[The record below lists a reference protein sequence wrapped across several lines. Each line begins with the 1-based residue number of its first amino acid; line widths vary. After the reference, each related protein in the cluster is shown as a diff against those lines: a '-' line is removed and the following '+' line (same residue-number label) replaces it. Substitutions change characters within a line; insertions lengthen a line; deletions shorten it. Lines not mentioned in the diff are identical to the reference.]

1 MAFENYPERA
11 TPTNVVSKEEKN
23 SLRNILIGTLVLAL
37 LATWGYII
45 YDKNKV
51 VEKEAQKEIVI
62 ETTNSQRDQLQK
74 ELEDAAMRY
83 DELKTGNAK
92 KDSTITIKDREIGEK
107 KARIQQLLSKVNA
120 TDAELAEAKR
130 LIFSLNGDI
139 DGYRDQ
145 IAVLEVQKSILIKEK
160 AVVIDQRD
168 KVKKDYDS
176 STLVIKQ
183 KDNMIDLGGTLH
195 ASNFNI
201 VGINEKSSGKEKETT
216 TAKRVDKLRIS
227 FDLDENMIAK
237 TGPKELYVC
246 ITAPDGTPIAVQA
259 LGSGT
264 FNERGG
270 TEKTYTQKIEVNYTQ
285 SKKQTVS
292 FDWKQN
298 SNFEKGNYKIEVYN
312 NGFKVGEGNKELKK
326 GGWFS

>member
-1 MAFENYPERA
+1 MAFENYPER
-11 TPTNVVSKEEKN
+11 TPNNSGINREEKN
-23 SLRNILIGTLVLAL
+23 SLRNIVIGTLVVAL
-37 LATWGYII
+37 LGTWGYII

-51 VEKEAQKEIVI
+51 IEKEAQKETVI
-62 ETTNSQRDQLQK
+62 TTSSTQRDQLQK

-120 TDAELAEAKR
+120 TEAELAEAKQ

-145 IAVLEVQKSILIKEK
+145 IAVLQVQKSILIKEK
-160 AVVIDQRD
+160 AAVTDQRD
-168 KVKKDYDS
+168 RVKKDYDS
-176 STLVIKQ
+176 TTLVIKQ
-183 KDNMIDLGGTLH
+183 KENMIDVGSTLH

-201 VGINEKSSGKEKETT
+201 VGINEKRNGKEKETT

-237 TGPKELYVC
+237 TGTKELYVC

-270 TEKTYTQKIEVNYTQ
+270 TERPYTQKIEVNYTQ

-298 SNFEKGNYKIEVYN
+298 SNFDKGNYKIEVYN
-312 NGFKVGEGNKELKK
+312 NGFKVGESYKTLKK
-326 GGWFS
+326 GGLFS